1 MTPHSGPMMGHK
13 TKFASMLG
21 EKEFA
26 ALDLKGL
33 ASDSR
38 KVKPGYLF
46 AALAGSKTDGAR
58 FVKDAVAR
66 GAVAVL
72 GAPTLADEVAALGV
86 RFIADENPRAG
97 LAHLASLFFVGQPE
111 IVAAVTGT
119 KGKSSIVAFLREIW
133 TALGRPAASLGTVGV
148 IGPKGEM
155 PLSHTTPDPI
165 EIHELLARL
174 KQDGVDHLAIEASS
188 HGLDQNRL
196 DGVTI
201 RASGFT
207 NITRDH
213 MDYHPTF
220 EDYLGA
226 KLRLFTEVVQDGGV
240 AVVNADAEHADRFI
254 DAAKARGL
262 KLITVGRKGETI
274 RLDRREDRGGAQA
287 LTLHYQQ
294 RIYYV
299 ELPQAGEFQA
309 LNALVAAVLA
319 IGLLKENERGD
330 AAKVFAAL
338 EHLKGAPGRMEKVA
352 FAANGAPVYV
362 DYAHTPDSLEKVLE
376 ALRPHTAGRLHVVFG
391 CGGDRDKG
399 KRPLMG
405 AVAVRLADDVIVTD
419 DNPRTEDAATIRR
432 EILAAAPG
440 AREIGDR
447 ADAIRKAVAELKTGD
462 VLVLAGKGHETG
474 QYIKGE
480 VHPFS
485 DREQAIAAAVAVGGR
500 AA

>member
-1 MTPHSGPMMGHK
+1 MAGMKGFTG
-13 TKFASMLG
+13 
-21 EKEFA
+21 
-26 ALDLKGL
+26 LKITGL

-46 AALAGSKTDGAR
+46 AALAGTKTDGAK

-72 GAPTLADEVAALGV
+72 GAPAMADDVAALGV
-86 RFIADENPRAG
+86 RFIPDENPRAG
-97 LAHLASLFFVGQPE
+97 LARYAAAFFASQPD

-133 TALGRPAASLGTVGV
+133 TALGKPAASLGTVGV
-148 IGPKGEM
+148 TGPSGTV
-155 PLSHTTPDPI
+155 PLSHTTPDPV
-165 EIHELLARL
+165 EIHELLAKL
-174 KQDGVDHLAIEASS
+174 KADGVDHLAIEASS
-188 HGLDQNRL
+188 HGLDQHRL
-196 DGVTI
+196 DGVRI
-201 RASGFT
+201 RGCGFT

-220 EDYLGA
+220 EDYLTA
-226 KLRLFTEVVQDGGV
+226 KLRLFSEVVADGGV
-240 AVVNADAEHADRFI
+240 AVINADADHADRFI
-254 DAAKARGL
+254 AAAQARGL
-262 KLITVGRKGETI
+262 TLITVGRKGDTI

-287 LTLHYQQ
+287 LTLHY
-294 RIYYV
+294 RGKIYYV
-299 ELPQAGEFQA
+299 ELPQAGAFQA
-309 LNALVAAVLA
+309 SNALVAAGLA
-319 IGLLKENERGD
+319 IGLGED
-330 AAKVFAAL
+330 APKVFAAL

-352 FAANGAPVYV
+352 FAASGAPVYV

-405 AVAVRLADDVIVTD
+405 AAAVKLADDVIVTD
-419 DNPRTEDAATIRR
+419 DNPRTEDAGTIRA

-447 ADAIRKAVAELKTGD
+447 AEAIRAAIADLKTGD
-462 VLVLAGKGHETG
+462 VLIIAGKGHETG
-474 QYIKGE
+474 QYIKDE
-480 VHPFS
+480 VFPFS
-485 DREQAIAAAVAVGGR
+485 DREQAIAAALALGGR

>member
-1 MTPHSGPMMGHK
+1 MTPHSGTMMGHK
-13 TKFASMLG
+13 TSIAGMLG
-21 EKEFA
+21 IKEFA
-26 ALDLKGL
+26 SLGITGL

-38 KVKPGYLF
+38 KVRPGYLF
-46 AALAGSKTDGAR
+46 AALAGTKTDGAR

-72 GAPTLADEVAALGV
+72 GAPALADDVAALGV
-86 RFIADENPRAG
+86 RFIADKNPRAG
-97 LAHLASLFFVGQPE
+97 LAHLASLFFTGQPE
-111 IVAAVTGT
+111 VVAAITGT

-133 TALGRPAASLGTVGV
+133 MALGRPAASLGTVGV
-148 IGPKGEM
+148 VGPGGEM
-155 PLSHTTPDPI
+155 PLSHTTPDPV
-165 EIHELLARL
+165 EIHELLAQL
-174 KQDGVDHLAIEASS
+174 KKEGVDHLAIEASS
-188 HGLDQNRL
+188 HGLDQHRL
-196 DGVTI
+196 DGVKI
-201 RASGFT
+201 AGCGFT

-220 EDYLGA
+220 EDYLSA
-226 KLRLFTEVVQDGGV
+226 KLRLFTDLVQDGGV

-254 DAAKARGL
+254 EAARARKL
-262 KLITVGRKGETI
+262 RLITVGRKGDTI

-287 LTLHYQQ
+287 LTLHHQG
-294 RIYYV
+294 RIFYV

-309 LNALVAAVLA
+309 SNALVAAGLA
-319 IGLLKENERGD
+319 IGLGED
-330 AAKVFAAL
+330 AQKVFAAL

-352 FAANGAPVYV
+352 FAASGAPVYV
-362 DYAHTPDSLEKVLE
+362 DYAHTPDSLEKILE

-405 AVAVRLADDVIVTD
+405 AIAVKLADDVIVTD
-419 DNPRTEDAATIRR
+419 DNPRTEDAAAIRR

-447 ADAIRKAVAELKTGD
+447 AQAIRAAVAALKTGD

-480 VHPFS
+480 VHAFS
-485 DREQAIAAAVAVGGR
+485 DREQAVAAAVALGGR

>member
-1 MTPHSGPMMGHK
+1 
-13 TKFASMLG
+13 MLG
-21 EKEFA
+21 MKTLSGL
-26 ALDLKGL
+26 ALTGL

-46 AALAGSKTDGAR
+46 AALAGTKTDGAR

-66 GAVAVL
+66 GAVAVMGL
-72 GAPTLADEVAALGV
+72 PSLASDVEALGV
-86 RFIADENPRAG
+86 RFIPEENPRLG
-97 LAHLASLFFVGQPE
+97 LARIAAAFYAGQPE

-133 TALGRPAASLGTVGV
+133 TQLGKPAASLGTVGV
-148 IGPKGEM
+148 IGPKGAV
-155 PLSHTTPDPI
+155 PLSHTTPDPV
-165 EIHELLARL
+165 EIHELLAEL

-188 HGLDQNRL
+188 HGLDQHRL
-196 DGVTI
+196 DGVKI
-201 RASGFT
+201 AACGFT

-220 EDYLGA
+220 EDYLAA

-240 AVVNADAEHADRFI
+240 AVVNADAAHSDRFI

-262 KLITVGRKGETI
+262 KLITVGRKGDTI
-274 RLDRREDRGGAQA
+274 HLDRREDRGGNQA
-287 LTLHYQQ
+287 LTLHYQGK
-294 RIYYV
+294 IFYV
-299 ELPQAGEFQA
+299 ELPQAGDFQA
-309 LNALVAAVLA
+309 SNALVAAGLA
-319 IGLLKENERGD
+319 IGLGENAD
-330 AAKVFAAL
+330 KVFEAL

-352 FAANGAPVYV
+352 FSKSGAPIYV
-362 DYAHTPDSLEKVLE
+362 DYAHTPDSLEKVLQ

-405 AVAVRLADDVIVTD
+405 AIAVRLADDVIVTD
-419 DNPRTEDAATIRR
+419 DNPRSEDAAQIRS
-432 EILAAAPG
+432 EILAAAKG

-447 ADAIRKAVAELKTGD
+447 AQAIRAAVADLKTGD
-462 VLVLAGKGHETG
+462 VLILAGKGHETG

-480 VHPFS
+480 VLPFS
-485 DREQAIAAAVAVGGR
+485 DRDQAIEAAIAMGGR

>member
-1 MTPHSGPMMGHK
+1 
-13 TKFASMLG
+13 MLG
-21 EKEFA
+21 MKNLSGL
-26 ALDLKGL
+26 ALTGL

-46 AALAGSKTDGAR
+46 AALAGTKTDGAR

-66 GAVAVL
+66 GAVAVM
-72 GAPTLADEVAALGV
+72 GPPSLADDVAALGV
-86 RFIADENPRAG
+86 RFIPEENPRAG
-97 LAHLASLFFVGQPE
+97 LARFAAAFYAGQPE

-133 TALGRPAASLGTVGV
+133 TALGKPAASLGTVGV

-155 PLSHTTPDPI
+155 PLSHTTPDPV
-165 EIHELLARL
+165 EIHELLAKL
-174 KQDGVDHLAIEASS
+174 KQDGVDRLAIEASS
-188 HGLDQNRL
+188 HGLDQHRL
-196 DGVTI
+196 DGVKI
-201 RASGFT
+201 AACGFT

-220 EDYLGA
+220 DDYLAA

-240 AVVNADAEHADRFI
+240 AVVNADAAHADRFI

-262 KLITVGRKGETI
+262 KLITVGRKGDTI
-274 RLDRREDRGGAQA
+274 HLDRREDRGGAQA
-287 LTLHYQQ
+287 LTLHYQGK
-294 RIYYV
+294 IFYV
-299 ELPQAGEFQA
+299 ELPQAGDFQA
-309 LNALVAAVLA
+309 SNALVAAGLA
-319 IGLLKENERGD
+319 IGLGENPQQ
-330 AAKVFAAL
+330 VFEAL

-352 FAANGAPVYV
+352 FSKSGAPIYV

-376 ALRPHTAGRLHVVFG
+376 ALRPHTANRLHVVFG

-405 AVAVRLADDVIVTD
+405 AIAVRLADDVIVTD
-419 DNPRTEDAATIRR
+419 DNPRTEDAATIRS
-432 EILAAAPG
+432 EILLAAKG

-447 ADAIRKAVAELKTGD
+447 AEAIRTAVADLKTGD
-462 VLVLAGKGHETG
+462 VLILAGKGHETG
-474 QYIKGE
+474 QYVKGE
-480 VHPFS
+480 VFPFS
-485 DREQAIAAAVAVGGR
+485 DRDQAIQAAVALGGR

>member
-1 MTPHSGPMMGHK
+1 MVGHR
-13 TKFASMLG
+13 TKFAGMLG

-26 ALDLKGL
+26 GLGLKGL

-72 GAPTLADEVAALGV
+72 GAPALADEVAALGV

-97 LAHLASLFFVGQPE
+97 LAHFASLFFAGQPE

-148 IGPKGEM
+148 IGPKGET

-201 RASGFT
+201 LGCGFT

-226 KLRLFTEVVQDGGV
+226 KLRLFTEVVRDGGV
-240 AVVNADAEHADRFI
+240 AVVNADAEYADRFVE
-254 DAAKARGL
+254 AAKARGL
-262 KLITVGRKGETI
+262 TLITVGRTGNTI
-274 RLDRREDRGGAQA
+274 QLVGQEEAGDAQRLRIAYAGKTHDVHLPLAGA
-287 LTLHYQQ
+287 
-294 RIYYV
+294 
-299 ELPQAGEFQA
+299 FQA
-309 LNALVAAVLA
+309 SNALVAAGLA
-319 IGLLKENERGD
+319 IGLGED
-330 AAKVFAAL
+330 AAKVFTAL

-352 FAANGAPVYV
+352 FAANDAPVYV

-447 ADAIRKAVAELKTGD
+447 AQAIRKAVAELKTGD

-485 DREQAIAAAVAVGGR
+485 DRQQAIAAAVAVGGR